1 MASKTYKKENNMVV
15 NLYAGILPGIKEQI
29 KDRFPVIYE
38 RCIKPI
44 RLKMIDRKRRPMIQ
58 GAINKI
64 ISTRPFPLFDYVEI
78 ETVNRCNNTCTFC
91 PVNRNVDTRPFK
103 LMDEQLFIS
112 IIKQLQE
119 IGYSGKIGLFSNNEP
134 LLDNRIFEFAR
145 ITKETLPHAH
155 LFIMTNGLLL
165 TIEKLELLMG
175 HLDKLIIDNYED
187 NLNLTQPA
195 QEIYNYCLKNKVY
208 QGKIKIWLRK
218 KDEILTNRAGQAK
231 NRSKIKPLRSSC
243 VYPFAQLIIRP
254 DGKVSLCCNDALGQM
269 TMGDLTKEK
278 IIDVWNGETFR
289 QTREK
294 LLNGRKYVSLCSL
307 CDSGGL

>member
-1 MASKTYKKENNMVV
+1 MPSKTYKNENNMVV

-29 KDRFPVIYE
+29 KNRFPVIFE
-38 RCIKPI
+38 RYIKPV

-64 ISTRPFPLFDYVEI
+64 ISQKPFPFFNYVEI
-78 ETVNRCNNTCTFC
+78 ETINRCNNTCTFC
-91 PVNRNVDTRPFK
+91 PVNRDVDTRPFK

-112 IIKQLQE
+112 IINQLRE

-145 ITKETLPHAH
+145 ITRETLPSVH
-155 LFIMTNGLLL
+155 LFILTNGLLL
-165 TIEKLELLMG
+165 TIEKLELLMK
-175 HLDKLIIDNYED
+175 HIDKLIIDNYDD
-187 NLNLTQPA
+187 NLNLTKPA

-243 VYPFAQLIIRP
+243 IYPFAQLIIRP

-294 LLNGRKYVSLCSL
+294 LLNGRQYVSLCSL